1 MPGCT
6 FSGLVASSMLT
17 SPEKA
22 NTALHAN
29 ELLEALKSPGVN
41 GGVFNLTY
49 VWNCINQASPGS
61 ADDFARRL
69 HGHILDLKPECKPT
83 LAAYTL
89 ASYHESH

>member
-1 MPGCT
+1 MSFYADDICLTADDLSRHTAGTPAVPGCT

-61 ADDFARRL
+61 ADDFAR
-69 HGHILDLKPECKPT
+69 
-83 LAAYTL
+83 
-89 ASYHESH
+89 